1 MQSDWLSEGI
11 PDGQFYHIR
20 SCIPRCN
27 AIQTDNATNH
37 DVINCDNVTRMILS
51 LVTIFCQN
59 NNRRWSTR
67 KDIGN
72 WWQNYCSGLTL
83 SFQQQ
88 GTFFWSN
95 HSKLHSIYCWQLSL
109 TSLSGRL
116 KYVIKHQLRLER
128 QRFFKAQCTA
138 GNWTELNSTELFSS
152 VQFSF
157 PLCIKPATT
166 CDDSATKSAVVAGSS
181 QSGNICESANQRNVC
196 RWTTTGDELRRLAT
210 AVVGSWLSRT
220 CDGRL
225 NSSPVQCTVE
235 NWTQL
240 SWTIQF
246 SWVQL
251 SSVQFTAAHW
261 A

>member
-20 SCIPRCN
+20 SCRPRCN

-152 VQFSF
+152 VQF
-157 PLCIKPATT
+157 PA
-166 CDDSATKSAVVAGSS
+166 VH
-181 QSGNICESANQRNVC
+181 
-196 RWTTTGDELRRLAT
+196 WTGDEIGGRRRFVDGRRRFLAVKNLRRPSPIVAARRRFNAQRKT
-210 AVVGSWLSRT
+210 E
-220 CDGRL
+220 L
-225 NSSPVQCTVE
+225 NSTE
-235 NWTQL
+235 LNRTIQL
-240 SWTIQF
+240 SWVEF
-246 SWVQL
+246 SAV
-251 SSVQFTAAHW
+251 HW